1 MCGIA
6 GFIVKRGTAGVE
18 AAVSRMV
25 DSLNHRGPDSQGFE
39 VRHAGEWT
47 IALGHTRLAIL
58 DLSAEGHQPM
68 QGARPGTA
76 ITYNG
81 EVYNFQQL
89 RGDLEKRGCRFTSN
103 CDTEVIVKGFE
114 ERGAAWLGT
123 LRGMFAFGIVDERT
137 GQLLLMRD
145 PLGIKPL
152 YTYQGDGVFAFA
164 SEVRAL
170 FAAGWTP
177 KRLDPEGVENYL
189 EFGSVHAPLTMI
201 AGVRL
206 LLPGEQVSVEMRGR
220 GLEVARRP
228 AANEAFT
235 PPCQKADAGEA
246 AAEVRRVLE
255 ESVRLHLISDVP
267 LGLFL
272 SGGID
277 SSAMVA
283 LAAHHAPGRVK
294 TFSIGFPEE
303 EFNEQSYAKLIAGMY
318 GTDHREIEVTEES
331 LLKQMPAALAA
342 MDQPSADG
350 INTYVISKAVKDA
363 GVTVAISGLGG
374 DELFAGYSSFHRAA
388 RWRSLGMT
396 PRALRRA
403 VAWAGERVMN
413 GSVARTKLWSI
424 LASPGTPADICRS
437 YRQMFVAAEIEE
449 LTQRSPSLD
458 LFPQWAD
465 WNDPVNSVSRCE
477 LQGYMANTL
486 LRDSDVMSMAH
497 ALEIRV
503 PFVDVEVVKTVLS
516 FPGGMKLDGQR
527 PKSLLLDA
535 LGPMIPAAIWQRKK
549 MGFTFPFRKWM
560 LSALK
565 DDIDRVLAR
574 GGPLAKVGLNMK
586 KVDEVWGGFQRSQ
599 EKERWPR
606 TWTLYVLGRWCEE
619 NGVSA

>member
-18 AAVSRMV
+18 AAVGRMV
-25 DSLNHRGPDSQGFE
+25 KSLNHRGPDSQGFE
-39 VRHAGEWT
+39 IRDVGEWT
-47 IALGHTRLAIL
+47 VALGHTRLAIL
-58 DLSAEGHQPM
+58 DLTAEGHQPM
-68 QGARPGTA
+68 RGARAGTS

-89 RGDLEKRGCRFTSN
+89 RSELEKYGCGFTSH

-114 ERGAAWLGT
+114 ARGAGWLEN
-123 LRGMFAFGIVDERT
+123 LRGMFALGILDESV
-137 GQLLLMRD
+137 QELLLMRD

-152 YTYQGDGVFAFA
+152 YTYRSAGLFAFA

-170 FAAGWTP
+170 LSTGWVP
-177 KRLDPEGVENYL
+177 RKLDFEGVESYL
-189 EFGSVHAPLTMI
+189 EFGSVHAPATMI
-201 AGVRL
+201 QGVWSL
-206 LLPGEQVSVEMRGR
+206 MPGEQVVVEM
-220 GLEVARRP
+220 ARTELAIKSRP
-228 AANEAFT
+228 AASKALTPAARGGGREEA
-235 PPCQKADAGEA
+235 AGEIRSA
-246 AAEVRRVLE
+246 LE

-283 LAAHHAPGRVK
+283 LAAQHAPGRLK
-294 TFSIGFPEE
+294 TFAIVFPEK
-303 EFNEQSYAKLIAGMY
+303 EFSERSYAKQIAGMY
-318 GTDHREIEVTEES
+318 GTDHCEIEVTEDG
-331 LLKQMPAALAA
+331 LLAQMPAALSA

-374 DELFAGYSSFHRAA
+374 DELFAGYSSFRRAA
-388 RWRSLGMT
+388 RL
-396 PRALRRA
+396 RALPMVPRPLRQA
-403 VAWAGERVMN
+403 AARMGESLVN
-413 GSVARTKLWSI
+413 GSVARSKLWSI
-424 LASPGTPADICRS
+424 LGSAGTPADVCRS
-437 YRQMFVAAEIEE
+437 YRQMFLPAEIEQ
-449 LTQRSPSLD
+449 LTGRLPSTD
-458 LFPQWAD
+458 PFPRWTD
-465 WNDPVNSVSRCE
+465 SSDPVNSVSRCE

-503 PFVDVEVVKTVLS
+503 PFVDVEVVKTVLG
-516 FPGGMKLDGQR
+516 FAGDMKLAPGR
-527 PKSLLLDA
+527 PKTLLLDA
-535 LGPMIPAAIWQRKK
+535 LGALIPVEIWQRKK
-549 MGFTFPFRKWM
+549 MGFTFPFRSWM

-565 DDIDRVLAR
+565 EDISRVLAS
-574 GGPLAKVGLNMK
+574 GGPLTAIGLDARKVSG
-586 KVDEVWGGFQRSQ
+586 VWAGFQKSQ

-606 TWTLYVLGRWCEE
+606 SWTLYVLGRWCEE